1 MKWMLRSAA
10 ALAMVG
16 LFSVTPELRAAVV
29 PCPAVI
35 PALPEEVDSD
45 PPVGAS
51 SYSYAC
57 GGLIFDQFEVVNFGL
72 TTPPISMVLGSAN
85 LVDGW
90 ISLTFTPNIIAQD
103 FPQDYH
109 FYFRVTGGVSGAALA
124 NAGDANTS
132 IFERICSSPI
142 DRGLNA
148 NNCSIGGTELTT
160 LSASGGG
167 FDSDTFASTNPIYV
181 YKDIIAGADTELTS
195 FTQSFFVG
203 GAPPAEIPEPTS
215 VLLMG
220 TGLLVLGGVARRF
233 RHGKQ

>member
-10 ALAMVG
+10 ALAVAG
-16 LFSVTPELRAAVV
+16 FFSVTPQLRAAAV

-45 PPVGAS
+45 PPAGAG

-57 GGLIFDQFEVVNFGL
+57 GGLVFDQFEVVNFGL
-72 TTPPISMVLGSAN
+72 TSPPISVVLGSATTG
-85 LVDGW
+85 DGW
-90 ISLTFTPNIIAQD
+90 VSLTFTPNIIAQN

-109 FYFRVTGGVSGAALA
+109 FYFRVSGGVSGAALA
-124 NAGDANTS
+124 NAGGPNTS
-132 IFERICSSPI
+132 IFERICGSPI

-148 NNCSIGGTELTT
+148 NNCSVGGTELAT
-160 LSASGGG
+160 LSASGSG
-167 FDSDTFASTNPIYV
+167 FDSDTFANTNPIYI

-203 GAPPAEIPEPTS
+203 GTPPAEVPEPAS
-215 VLLMG
+215 IVLLG
-220 TGLLVLGGVARRF
+220 TGLLLIGGVARRF
-233 RHGKQ
+233 RHGRQ